1 MDEKIRAFVDLN
13 CKGNASG
20 GKHFLRLDVLKKVIE
35 QIESEGKDKVVGLI
49 YDESD
54 NFEILTQPFEDLQKL
69 DLLEGKNDS
78 L

>member
-1 MDEKIRAFVDLN
+1 MEDNIRAFVDLK

-20 GKHFLRLDVLKKVIE
+20 GKHFIRLDSLKESILKIE
-35 QIESEGKDKVVGLI
+35 KDGLDRVVGI
-49 YDESD
+49 VYDESD
-54 NFEILTQPFEDLQKL
+54 NFEILTQPFQDLEKL